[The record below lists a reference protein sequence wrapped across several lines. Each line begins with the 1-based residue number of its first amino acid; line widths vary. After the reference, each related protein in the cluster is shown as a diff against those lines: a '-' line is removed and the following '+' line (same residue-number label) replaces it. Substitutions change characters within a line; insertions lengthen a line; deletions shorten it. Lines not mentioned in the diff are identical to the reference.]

1 MKKTK
6 PIIAAIILAA
16 TLAAPSASA
25 GVTCRHDFLGN
36 YVCNGTDNYGNWYNS
51 TTRRDFL
58 GNDVTTGTFNGRPFR
73 RSCRI
78 DFLGNYVC
86 N

>member
-25 GVTCRHDFLGN
+25 GVTCRTDILGN
-36 YVCNGTDNYGNWYNS
+36 YVCTGTDNYGNWYNS
-51 TTRRDFL
+51 TTRRDIL
-58 GNDVTTGTFNGRPFR
+58 GNDVTTGNINGRFFQR
-73 RSCRI
+73 TCRTDI
-78 DFLGNYVC
+78 LGNYVC